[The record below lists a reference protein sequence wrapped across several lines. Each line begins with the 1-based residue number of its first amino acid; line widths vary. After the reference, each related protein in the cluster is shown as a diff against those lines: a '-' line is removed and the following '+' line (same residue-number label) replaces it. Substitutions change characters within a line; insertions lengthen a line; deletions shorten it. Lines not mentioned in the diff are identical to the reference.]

1 MTDPLQ
7 FLLGA
12 LILLAAPGPTNTI
25 LALAGAGSSRSPA
38 GLLAAELAGY
48 AVAIGLSGL
57 VLLPIIASWPPAET
71 IIKLAVAAYL
81 ILAAVRLWRTP
92 FDLATRGAVVG
103 ARDVFLATLLNPK
116 GLIVAVAVLPLSDPS
131 LPLHAALF
139 ALLVVATGASW
150 FWLGRRVASL
160 SRERSV
166 YIPRAGAL
174 ALLGFAALVATAA
187 AR

>member
-1 MTDPLQ
+1 MTDLLQ

-12 LILLAAPGPTNTI
+12 LILLAAPGPTNTM

-48 AVAIGLSGL
+48 ALAIGVSGL
-57 VLLPIIASWPPAET
+57 VLLPLIAAWPPAET
-71 IIKLAVAAYL
+71 IVKLAVAAYL
-81 ILAAVRLWRTP
+81 IVAAVRLWRTP
-92 FDLATRGAVVG
+92 LDLEARRAAVG
-103 ARDVFLATLLNPK
+103 RRDVFLATVLNPK
-116 GLIVAVAVLPLSDPS
+116 GLIVAVAVLPLGDPG
-131 LPLHAALF
+131 LPLHAAIF
-139 ALLVVATGASW
+139 ALLVVATGAAW
-150 FWLGRRVASL
+150 FWLGRRIGAL
-160 SRERSV
+160 SRERSI